1 MILKLEEIHTYY
13 GLVHMLH
20 GVSLALAEGEVVA
33 LLGRNGAGKTTTL
46 KSIIGLVPPR
56 WGRVLY
62 KGEDITGGRP
72 YLIARRGIAYVPATR
87 GIFSHL
93 TTLENLQIVR
103 NERSRWDLQDVLD
116 RFPKLRELKDRRGR
130 YLSGGEQ
137 QMLAIAR
144 ALVMGPDLLLLDE
157 PSQGLAPMVVEAILD
172 MLRELK
178 RDRVTMLLTEQNV
191 EMALDL
197 ADRVCILDQG
207 AIVFEGSPD
216 ALRDNTRMQ
225 AAYLGL
231 GVTTGSRQHMYGNL
245 G

>member
-1 MILKLEEIHTYY
+1 
-13 GLVHMLH
+13 
-20 GVSLALAEGEVVA
+20 
-33 LLGRNGAGKTTTL
+33 
-46 KSIIGLVPPR
+46 
-56 WGRVLY
+56 
-62 KGEDITGGRP
+62 
-72 YLIARRGIAYVPATR
+72 
-87 GIFSHL
+87 
-93 TTLENLQIVR
+93 
-103 NERSRWDLQDVLD
+103 
-116 RFPKLRELKDRRGR
+116 
-130 YLSGGEQ
+130 
-137 QMLAIAR
+137 
-144 ALVMGPDLLLLDE
+144 VMGPDLLLLDE

-231 GVTTGSRQHMYGNL
+231 GVTTG
-245 G
+245 